1 MKMNKEDIKKVID
14 KNISELFT
22 KLINQTPAA
31 IDGKTMI
38 YNLDGELV
46 ELSWHTK
53 REQDKKITPK
63 YLEYAPFEGCS
74 NRGGFFSLYAHDC
87 FTWEIVSSK
96 ELEGFSFFIKTKV
109 GTFTVPELTRREL
122 VEVQEKIEEYY
133 SLYEMNFL
141 NKLVKSSNFGTVCP
155 PRTFNNWEIK
165 G

>member
-14 KNISELFT
+14 KNVSELFT
-22 KLINQTPAA
+22 KLINQAPAA
-31 IDGKTMI
+31 IDGNTMI

-46 ELSWHTK
+46 ELSWNTK
-53 REQDKKITPK
+53 REGDKKISPK
-63 YLEYAPFEGCS
+63 YLKYAPFEECS
-74 NRGGFFSLYAHDC
+74 SRRGFSFFAHDC

-109 GTFTVPELTRREL
+109 GTFMVPELTRREL

-165 G
+165 E

>member
-31 IDGKTMI
+31 IDGNTMI

-46 ELSWHTK
+46 ELSWNTK
-53 REQDKKITPK
+53 REGDKKISPK
-63 YLEYAPFEGCS
+63 YLKYAPFEECS
-74 NRGGFFSLYAHDC
+74 GRGGFSFFAHDC
-87 FTWEIVSSK
+87 FTWDIVSSK

-109 GTFTVPELTRREL
+109 GTFIVPELTRREL

-141 NKLVKSSNFGTVCP
+141 NKLVKSSNFGTVYP